1 MNALVVFY
9 SRDGATRK
17 AAQAIADAL
26 KCGIEEIVD
35 TRKRHG
41 FIGYV
46 RCGFEAKFKQLTV
59 LEETK
64 KDPTTY
70 ELVIVGTPI
79 WASTV
84 SSPVRTNLVQHKD
97 HLRRI
102 SFFCTAGSGGN
113 GNAFAEIQSICNK
126 KPTGTLKLS
135 TEQVAKGLYA
145 KEVEEFVKQ
154 IT

>member
-9 SRDGATRK
+9 SRDGTTRK

-26 KCGIEEIVD
+26 KCGIEEIID

-41 FIGYV
+41 FIGYM
-46 RCGFEAKFKQLTV
+46 RCGFEARFKKLTV

-70 ELVIVGTPI
+70 DLIIIGTPI
-79 WASTV
+79 WASSV
-84 SSPVRTNLVQHKD
+84 SSPVRTYIVRHKD
-97 HLRRI
+97 CFR
-102 SFFCTAGSGGN
+102 SVAFFCTAGSGGN
-113 GNAFAEIQSICNK
+113 GNAFAEMQSLCNK
-126 KPTGTLKLS
+126 KPTSTLGLS
-135 TEQVAKGLYA
+135 TKQVSEGLYV
-145 KEVEEFVKQ
+145 KEVVEFVEQ

>member
-1 MNALVVFY
+1 MNAPVVFY

-17 AAQAIADAL
+17 AAQAIAEAL
-26 KCGIEEIVD
+26 QCDTEEIID

-41 FIGYV
+41 FIGYM
-46 RCGFEAKFKQLTV
+46 RCGFEAKFKKLTV

-64 KDPTTY
+64 KNPATY
-70 ELVIVGTPI
+70 DLIIIGTPI

-84 SSPVRTNLVQHKD
+84 SSPVRTYLVQHKD
-97 HLRRI
+97 HFRRI
-102 SFFCTAGSGGN
+102 AFFCTAGSGGN
-113 GNAFAEIQSICNK
+113 GNAFAEMQSICNK
-126 KPTGTLKLS
+126 KSAGALELS
-135 TEQVAKGLYA
+135 TEQVSKGLYE